1 MPARAK
7 LVAISQVVILVA
19 ALIGAA
25 LVSTQDQWEP
35 LNLVAV
41 LLVLAV
47 ASDLL
52 AVRTKQVHI
61 SAAFLCLVL
70 AMALAG
76 PAPAVFIG
84 VTSVG
89 IASLRTKL
97 TKLQVLINLATYA
110 TFPLIGGI
118 LIQWV
123 ADQLGIKPEDVGF
136 GLLVFGAFCLAIVL
150 NFAMITIHSRLLTGR
165 SFRTMFETV
174 FVPVLPSE
182 LATALLTVGIAA
194 VYTRAGLAA
203 LALFA
208 VAMLVFQRLLGELLK
223 SQERAEQLEE
233 RTTQLASLQV
243 GVLAAMIQTL
253 SLRDHMTARHCAA
266 VARYSRE
273 IARAA
278 GLSQEEQDLV
288 HIAGLLHDIGKFIF
302 PDSILLAN
310 RRLDDD
316 DWEIVKRHPAQGA
329 KVVRQ
334 VDGYGPVA
342 DIILA
347 HHERIDGKGYPSG
360 IAGEAIPKLS
370 RIISVADTYDTMTA
384 RDSYRKPVEPG
395 DAIAEL
401 RRVSGA
407 QLDGFFVEVFV
418 DLLERK
424 GVAFRHGDDADFEAE
439 LAFEKR
445 VRSWAEPPAA
455 AVAAAS

>member
-7 LVAISQVVILVA
+7 LVAISQIVILVA
-19 ALIGAA
+19 ALTGAA
-25 LVSTQDQWEP
+25 LISTRDQWEP
-35 LNLVAV
+35 LNLVGI
-41 LLVLAV
+41 LLVLAI

-89 IASLRTKL
+89 IASLRTQL
-97 TKLQVLINLATYA
+97 TKLQVVINLATYA
-110 TFPLIGGI
+110 TFPLVGGI
-118 LIQWV
+118 LIQTL
-123 ADQLGIKPEDVGF
+123 ADRVGIEPSDPGF
-136 GLLVFGAFCLAIVL
+136 GLLVFGAFCLAIGL

-165 SFRTMFETV
+165 SFKQMFQTV

-288 HIAGLLHDIGKFIF
+288 HISGLLHDIGKFIF

-310 RRLDDD
+310 RRLDDA

-347 HHERIDGKGYPSG
+347 HHERIDGKGYPRG
-360 IAGEAIPKLS
+360 IAGDDIPKLA

-384 RDSYRKPVEPG
+384 RDSYRKPVEPA

-407 QLDGFFVEVFV
+407 QLDGFFVEVFI

-445 VRSWAEPPAA
+445 VRSWAEPPPAT
-455 AVAAAS
+455 VAAAS

>member
-7 LVAISQVVILVA
+7 LVAISQLVILVA
-19 ALIGAA
+19 ALAGAA

-35 LNLVAV
+35 LNLVAI

-84 VTSVG
+84 VVSVG

-118 LIQWV
+118 LIQGLAHEV
-123 ADQLGIKPEDVGF
+123 GIQPDDVGF

-150 NFAMITIHSRLLTGR
+150 NFAMITVHSRLLTGR

-360 IAGEAIPKLS
+360 IAGENIPKLS

-384 RDSYRKPVEPG
+384 RDSYRNPVEPA
-395 DAIAEL
+395 DAINEL

>member
-7 LVAISQVVILVA
+7 LVATSQIVILVA
-19 ALIGAA
+19 ALAGAA

-35 LNLVAV
+35 LNLVAI
-41 LLVLAV
+41 LLVLAI

-118 LIQWV
+118 LIQGL
-123 ADQLGIKPEDVGF
+123 ADRVGIEPSDVGF

-165 SFRTMFETV
+165 SFRQMFETV

-360 IAGEAIPKLS
+360 IAGEDIPKLS